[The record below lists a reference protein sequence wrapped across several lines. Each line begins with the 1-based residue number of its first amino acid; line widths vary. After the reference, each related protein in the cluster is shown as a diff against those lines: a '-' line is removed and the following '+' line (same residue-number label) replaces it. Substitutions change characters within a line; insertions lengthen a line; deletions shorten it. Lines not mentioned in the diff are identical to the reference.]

1 MTDVVVEFKVPGDY
15 VVQQSPQNLPP
26 VYSGEKMVVYGVLT
40 HKGSPKDQ
48 TITGKAILKGQILG
62 KKMEHSVPFVFNPV
76 STSSPSLP
84 TIHHLAAKS
93 LIKDWQDQGKSKE
106 EIVKLSIES
115 SVISS
120 HTAFIVVDE
129 ENSEPVTGAM
139 KTWDVQAAR
148 EYDGHHL
155 QHLQQQVASVQ
166 MSMSSNIDRMI
177 VRGDRLDDLSDKA
190 ECLSAS
196 SMAFSKTAKKKGG
209 FSFGSLFSGF
219 TSLLYGGGGGNKTE
233 SSQPALNSVS
243 NTSSTFAAC
252 EISSREMY
260 SESISD
266 SDDNKEFDVD
276 DLEEELHEELERSDK
291 KNLEVVRMMKSVA
304 PPKSPSA
311 PSPHSAMAPVPS
323 DTLTAV
329 ITAQQADGSWK
340 LDTTLAELLTKSQK
354 VIEDSCPTECK
365 DIVAAVWATVLI
377 LTLLRKKYSSQQDE
391 WELIAMK
398 AESWLKKQTLPSGVT
413 IQDLYSAAEVLV

>member
-62 KKMEHSVPFVFNPV
+62 KKMEHSVPFTFNPV
-76 STSSPSLP
+76 VTSSPSLP

-120 HTAFIVVDE
+120 HTAFIAVDE
-129 ENSEPVTGAM
+129 ENSEPVAGAM
-139 KTWDVQAAR
+139 KTWDITTPYYPRYPIGMAR
-148 EYDGHHL
+148 
-155 QHLQQQVASVQ
+155 
-166 MSMSSNIDRMI
+166 
-177 VRGDRLDDLSDKA
+177 
-190 ECLSAS
+190 
-196 SMAFSKTAKKKGG
+196 GG
-209 FSFGSLFSGF
+209 FR
-219 TSLLYGGGGGNKTE
+219 GGGGGGAKRFLVSR
-233 SSQPALNSVS
+233 SSAAYSSPVARKKEKKKAVAKKKSAAPKKSASSSRSRQAVSDMDLSRVRSRSRSRSRSPSPVDKSSHGDLNS
-243 NTSSTFAAC
+243 
-252 EISSREMY
+252 I
-260 SESISD
+260 
-266 SDDNKEFDVD
+266 
-276 DLEEELHEELERSDK
+276 
-291 KNLEVVRMMKSVA
+291 
-304 PPKSPSA
+304 
-311 PSPHSAMAPVPS
+311 
-323 DTLTAV
+323 
-329 ITAQQADGSWK
+329 ITAQQANGSWS
-340 LDTTLAELLTKSQK
+340 LNTALACMQDKSETEIK
-354 VIEDSCPTECK
+354 STCPTECK

-398 AESWLKKQTLPSGVT
+398 AESWVKKQTLPSGVT
-413 IQDLYSAAEVLV
+413 IQDFYSAAEQLQTA